1 MQIFLAIVNKNTY
14 ICANKKLI
22 TMVYHFQKEEWMLL
36 GDMLGALKHLQQQL
50 EEKGFKV
57 ICTFTSGVYP
67 AELVFIVERNFTK
80 MFSFVSFDMLA
91 EQDKIK
97 AEVFERADQL
107 LSTDLDAIERDA
119 LLKRLAE
126 LENKAPANGCGGCR

>member
-1 MQIFLAIVNKNTY
+1 
-14 ICANKKLI
+14 
-22 TMVYHFQKEEWMLL
+22 MVYHFQKEEWMLL
-36 GDMLGALKHLQQQL
+36 GDMLGALKHLQQRL

-57 ICTFTSGVYP
+57 ICTFSSGVYP

-91 EQDKIK
+91 EQDKVK